1 MAVADTAAVEPWRV
15 TVGDI
20 AAGSVVASVR
30 VQLPT
35 DAYTQQET
43 FAATMEADL
52 GAALAASAVLQVRPA
67 VRLCWCVCVCV
78 RVGFAA

>member
-1 MAVADTAAVEPWRV
+1 M
-15 TVGDI
+15 GDI

-67 VRLCWCVCVCV
+67 VRLCWCVCVCACGFCSV
-78 RVGFAA
+78 RRLASVRCVLVSA